1 MGDEGKR
8 GLFRS
13 VSRGLARIGGA
24 TVKGTAKV
32 AGKTAK
38 VAARGTY
45 GAGKAT
51 TEVTYKTGKVAAKV
65 AGKTA
70 KVAAKGTYGA
80 GKVTTKVT
88 YKTGKIATKS
98 GYITMKTGGKT
109 FLFAARKAYP
119 RQPDESKWKY
129 SNRMAKLG
137 FKVSL
142 FTGKIVMAANNS
154 ANVQQF
160 GMILAKDAILD
171 KTQELVIDRV
181 RDSLR
186 PNQNP

>member
-1 MGDEGKR
+1 MGEKKKR

-13 VSRGLARIGGA
+13 AAGGLARVGGA

-32 AGKTAK
+32 T
-38 VAARGTY
+38 
-45 GAGKAT
+45 
-51 TEVTYKTGKVAAKV
+51 
-65 AGKTA
+65 GKTA

-88 YKTGKIATKS
+88 YKTGKVAAKG
-98 GYITMKTGGKT
+98 GYITMKTGGRT

-119 RQPDESKWKY
+119 RKPDESKWQY
-129 SNRMAKLG
+129 RRRMAKLG

-142 FTGKIVMAANNS
+142 FTGSIVMAANNS

-160 GMILAKDAILD
+160 AMRLAADAVVN
-171 KTQELVIDRV
+171 KTQDLVIDGV
-181 RDSLR
+181 RDSFR
-186 PNQNP
+186 TNQNP

>member
-1 MGDEGKR
+1 MGEKKKR

-13 VSRGLARIGGA
+13 AAGGLARAGGA

-32 AGKTAK
+32 T
-38 VAARGTY
+38 
-45 GAGKAT
+45 
-51 TEVTYKTGKVAAKV
+51 
-65 AGKTA
+65 GKTA

-88 YKTGKIATKS
+88 YKTGKVAAKG
-98 GYITMKTGGKT
+98 GYITMKTGGRT

-119 RQPDESKWKY
+119 RIPDESKWHY
-129 SNRMAKLG
+129 RRRMAKLG

-142 FTGKIVMAANNS
+142 FTGSIVMAANNS

-160 GMILAKDAILD
+160 AMRLAADAVVN
-171 KTQELVIDRV
+171 KTQDLVIDGV
-181 RDSLR
+181 RDSFR
-186 PNQNP
+186 TNQNP